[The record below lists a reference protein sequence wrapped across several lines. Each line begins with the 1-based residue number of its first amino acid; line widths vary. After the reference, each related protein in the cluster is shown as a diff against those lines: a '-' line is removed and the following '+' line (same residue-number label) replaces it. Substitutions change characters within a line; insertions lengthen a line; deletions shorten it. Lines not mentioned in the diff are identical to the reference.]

1 MDAHQLLH
9 EFEICFSSIYLYI
22 LTYEQ
27 KGKRRRTCDI
37 VLNAAANYTTGP
49 VRKVMFAR
57 VADFLSLLK
66 SFTSYVKSKDQ
77 NSKPMRNSTNK
88 RERITLSGGSARKNS
103 ICKNV
108 TF

>member
-9 EFEICFSSIYLYI
+9 EFEIYFSSIYLYI

-49 VRKVMFAR
+49 VRNVMFAR
-57 VADFLSLLK
+57 AADFLSLLK
-66 SFTSYVKSKDQ
+66 SFTSYVKS
-77 NSKPMRNSTNK
+77 
-88 RERITLSGGSARKNS
+88 
-103 ICKNV
+103 
-108 TF
+108 